1 MIPEKPALERA
12 LLWYIGPMLILAIE
26 SSCDDCGLAIIE
38 NGNRC
43 LVNLVASQEMI
54 HAEYGGVVPEVAS
67 REHLRTVYPLVERA
81 LKQAKLKVSD
91 IDALAVTAGPG
102 LLGSLLVGV
111 NAARTLAWLWDKP
124 LIPVNHLAGHIYAAW
139 LTGHKIEFP
148 VVGLVASGGH
158 TEIVLL
164 NKIGDYIYLG
174 GTVDDAMGEAF
185 DKVARYLDLGY
196 PGGPAIAKAAA
207 KVKSTKLVL
216 PRPMIDEDNFE
227 FSFSGLKTAATRAVG
242 KKAEVAKAFEDAAV
256 DVVSEKLMRAARQYK
271 AKTVIIGGGVAA
283 NQRLREEL
291 FTRVGPGMQLIVP
304 PREYCT
310 DNAAMIGAAAYYAK
324 GKKATDPLKVAVM
337 V

>member
-1 MIPEKPALERA
+1 
-12 LLWYIGPMLILAIE
+12 MLILAIE
-26 SSCDDCGLAIIE
+26 SSCDDCGVAIIE

-43 LVNLVASQEMI
+43 LVNLVASQEKI
-54 HAEYGGVVPEVAS
+54 HAQFGGVVPEVAS
-67 REHLRTVYPLVERA
+67 REHLRTVYPLVEKA
-81 LKQAKLKVSD
+81 LKQAKLKVAD

-111 NAARTLAWLWDKP
+111 NAARTLAWLWNKP
-124 LIPVNHLAGHIYAAW
+124 LIPVNHLAGHVYAAW
-139 LTGHKIEFP
+139 LSGRKIEFP

-164 NKIGDYIYLG
+164 KKIGDYIYLG

-185 DKVARYLDLGY
+185 DKVARHLGLGY

-207 KVKSTKLVL
+207 KVKATKLVL
-216 PRPMIDEDNFE
+216 PRPMIDEDNFD
-227 FSFSGLKTAATRAVG
+227 FSFSGLKTAAARVVG
-242 KKAEVAKAFEDAAV
+242 KKPEVAKAFEDAAV
-256 DVVSEKLMRAARQYK
+256 DVVAEKLMRAARQHK

-291 FTRVGPGMQLIVP
+291 FTRVGPGMQLLVP

-310 DNAAMIGAAAYYAK
+310 DNAAMIGAAAYFVGK
-324 GKKATDPLKVAVM
+324 GSTDPLKVAVM